1 MNELIPLE
9 STFSAGRRWQPPLS
23 PDHYDC
29 SPLTAVEWKAVQC
42 CAATD
47 KSQTITPRY
56 REALSQLGRIHQP
69 FEDAYLLGHSAA
81 ENSFASGASV
91 VRRTLA
97 KAVCQTR
104 KLFWDWSQAE
114 WLAVLGP
121 SGPQFAQAWGWNAYS
136 AGCRQTFLVAAYL
149 FGLVND
155 LRPAGI
161 TACGAD
167 LAATIFGV
175 EVITAQ
181 LDRVSCALRGI
192 GYSPEESTTF
202 RRHIKKALSH
212 AFLLRRS
219 PYLEDITNECLS
231 DLATSFQELQA
242 RLSTGKIRRALE
254 LLGVVQAPELTMP
267 AAGGL
272 PGTDGV
278 DPQWVAWCLAWFE
291 KSGGRIPG
299 IRIEHLRRLYVVGRW
314 LAQTAPHVRTP
325 EESTEELA
333 LRFRKDLK
341 TWTWGQ
347 FVSPAGRAVVAS
359 KGKLGHPIG
368 AASQKHFLEALRA
381 FFGDLMFAQT
391 AHSSWNTR

>member
-56 REALSQLGRIHQP
+56 REALSGLGRIHQP

-136 AGCRQTFLVAAYL
+136 A
-149 FGLVND
+149 
-155 LRPAGI
+155 
-161 TACGAD
+161 
-167 LAATIFGV
+167 
-175 EVITAQ
+175 
-181 LDRVSCALRGI
+181 
-192 GYSPEESTTF
+192 
-202 RRHIKKALSH
+202 
-212 AFLLRRS
+212 
-219 PYLEDITNECLS
+219 
-231 DLATSFQELQA
+231 
-242 RLSTGKIRRALE
+242 RLSPN
-254 LLGVVQAPELTMP
+254 LL
-267 AAGGL
+267 
-272 PGTDGV
+272 
-278 DPQWVAWCLAWFE
+278 
-291 KSGGRIPG
+291 GGRIPVRLG
-299 IRIEHLRRLYVVGRW
+299 QRSASGGYHRLWRRPGGDHFRRGGHYG
-314 LAQTAPHVRTP
+314 TA
-325 EESTEELA
+325 
-333 LRFRKDLK
+333 
-341 TWTWGQ
+341 
-347 FVSPAGRAVVAS
+347 
-359 KGKLGHPIG
+359 
-368 AASQKHFLEALRA
+368 
-381 FFGDLMFAQT
+381 
-391 AHSSWNTR
+391 